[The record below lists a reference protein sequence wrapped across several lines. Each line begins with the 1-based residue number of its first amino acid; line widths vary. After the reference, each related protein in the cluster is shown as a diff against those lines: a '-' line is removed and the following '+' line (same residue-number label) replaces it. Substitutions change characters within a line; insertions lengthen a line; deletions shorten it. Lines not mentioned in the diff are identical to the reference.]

1 MVPSGVEEAVP
12 SDAVSGCRGRNEPES
27 RSTASVKLPLK
38 SVVTGTEAQ
47 GGGKANR
54 AITGLS
60 YHLFNTSN
68 SIVLAQTESRSSQR
82 SSTGDVRGVSDSA
95 KKKKKKVF
103 TAQTISDLMFYV
115 SEPPK
120 RKKAARVFTQAV
132 ITPWQSQSDRS
143 CSFHRDQGEAPS
155 QTAETF

>member
-54 AITGLS
+54 AITGLR

-82 SSTGDVRGVSDSA
+82 SPTEDVRGVSDSA
-95 KKKKKKVF
+95 KKKKVF

-115 SEPPK
+115 SEPLK